1 VYPWLVDIHTI
12 YPLLNLKNIFK
23 TMACIKY
30 NIVLIVVFMPEFTV
44 GTVLAQPLLLTISK
58 LRMGDE

>member
-1 VYPWLVDIHTI
+1 MYPSVACIQTI
-12 YPLLNLKNIFK
+12 YPLLNLKNILK
-23 TMACIKY
+23 TMIWFKY
-30 NIVLIVVFMPEFTV
+30 NIVLIVVFMSEFTV